1 MTSAPPAHVL
11 LAIPSFRRPEGLA
24 RLLDAIARLQPPG
37 GCRLAVQVIDNSPEG
52 GAMAQVAARA
62 GGFPFRLSVLHEPRQ
77 GLSRVRNA
85 ALDAALA
92 GGFEALAFIDDDE
105 APRPGWLRA
114 HLDTLA
120 ATGADASLGA
130 VHADWT
136 AAPPAWVRTGGFLEQ
151 RGRTHRA
158 PVPDAASSNI
168 LLRLAPVRRAGLR
181 FDPGYDLT
189 GGEDTAFFA
198 AYARAGGRIVFAA
211 DAIVDETV
219 PPHRATLRWL
229 WRRWRRTGE
238 TSARI
243 ALAAGGGRG
252 RALAG
257 GIVRLAAGGALAL
270 GALPLARLGRPALWA
285 RGLRIAAR
293 GVGFM
298 GAARG
303 RLTAEYAA
311 PER

>member
-1 MTSAPPAHVL
+1 MTVAPPTHVL
-11 LAIPSFRRPEGLA
+11 LAIPTYRRPKGLA
-24 RLLDAIARLQPPG
+24 RLLDALARLDVPR
-37 GCRLAVQVIDNSPEG
+37 GCRLDVRVIDNSAEG
-52 GAMAQVAARA
+52 GALAQVTARA
-62 GGFPFRLSVLHEPRQ
+62 CNFPLPLHVAHEPRQ

-85 ALDAALA
+85 ALVAALKKDYD
-92 GGFEALAFIDDDE
+92 ALAFIDDDE
-105 APRPGWLRA
+105 TPRPEWLRA
-114 HLDTLA
+114 HLAALA

-130 VHADWT
+130 VHADWAST
-136 AAPPAWVRTGGFLEQ
+136 PPDWVRNGGFLEQ
-151 RGRTHRA
+151 RGRVHRA
-158 PVPDAASSNI
+158 PVPDAATSNI
-168 LLRLAPVRRAGLR
+168 LLRLGPVRRAGLR
-181 FDPGYDLT
+181 FDPAYDLT

-198 AYARAGGRIVFAA
+198 TYAHAGGRIVFAA

-243 ALAAGGGRG
+243 ALAQGSGRVRTSIRG
-252 RALAG
+252 L
-257 GIVRLAAGGALAL
+257 VRLAAGCALTL
-270 GALPLARLGRPALWA
+270 GTLPLAVLGQSTLWA

-293 GVGFM
+293 GLGFL

-303 RLTAEYAA
+303 RLTAEYAT